1 MHGMINWFTRNGVA
15 ANLLMVTI
23 VLWGLY
29 SLNNRIPL
37 EVFPSFELDV
47 VNIQVP
53 FRGASPVEIE
63 EAINIKVEEA
73 IQDVTGIKSITSD
86 ATEGLGSIKV
96 SAKRNAD
103 IEKLLDDINQR
114 VDQISTFPADAER
127 PSIYRSESNR
137 EVISVIIA
145 GSQSERTLRAL
156 ATQTRNDLENLPNV
170 SQVTLSGVRDFELA
184 IEISEQTLLEYN
196 LSFAQVANAIRDS
209 SLDLSAGAIRTAGG
223 EVLIRTEGQGY
234 KADDFANIVI
244 VSNDNG
250 SRVTLADIA
259 SINDGFVEDSLQQ
272 SFNNQRSIAIDV
284 FRSGNQS
291 AITVAN
297 EVKEYLE
304 VAQAKMPDNVTIGYW
319 RDRSRVVKARLATL
333 NKSAMQGG
341 LLVILLLACLLY
353 TSPSP
358 RD

>member
-114 VDQISTFPADAER
+114 VDQISTFPADA
-127 PSIYRSESNR
+127 
-137 EVISVIIA
+137 
-145 GSQSERTLRAL
+145 
-156 ATQTRNDLENLPNV
+156 
-170 SQVTLSGVRDFELA
+170 
-184 IEISEQTLLEYN
+184 
-196 LSFAQVANAIRDS
+196 
-209 SLDLSAGAIRTAGG
+209 
-223 EVLIRTEGQGY
+223 
-234 KADDFANIVI
+234 
-244 VSNDNG
+244 
-250 SRVTLADIA
+250 
-259 SINDGFVEDSLQQ
+259 
-272 SFNNQRSIAIDV
+272 
-284 FRSGNQS
+284 
-291 AITVAN
+291 
-297 EVKEYLE
+297 
-304 VAQAKMPDNVTIGYW
+304 
-319 RDRSRVVKARLATL
+319 
-333 NKSAMQGG
+333 
-341 LLVILLLACLLY
+341 CLLY

-358 RD
+358 RDRQKSRMPSSA